1 MNKRY
6 WPLLLV
12 VGITMAMMFGLGD
25 VSALEAMF
33 QSPLPTPTSTATHTP
48 TWTPTPTITPVSEA
62 TPTVGP
68 PLLAPAALCGRVGDV
83 VTVDGAN
90 FVASALVNITWSGMA
105 LGTTP
110 SPVQADPAGRF
121 RFTFVVPN
129 DYAGPHLVR
138 ASDGLRV
145 AQFTFSLG
153 QDCLPPTPTE
163 TSTPVPSPTPTEIAT
178 PTTTPPAEEP
188 RLRCEPDASVP
199 EQVIYV
205 YGENFHPG
213 GHFYQ
218 LRWDG
223 VVIPWAPDGLT
234 VGDDGKFTLWFAAP
248 SDSYEIHTL
257 VADDGK
263 GGLAECYIDLMP
275 RDPTPTWTPT
285 PTLTPTPT
293 ATWTPGPPPR
303 ITVTPTLEPS
313 PFEYC
318 MEADA
323 VFTRDP
329 LVDTRV
335 DAGIVLTNT
344 NTTWE
349 DNRVQVAIWQYYR
362 LQASDTGVRFSLP
375 SLTGGESLT
384 LRQQFQTT
392 QYAGPVW
399 FQVRLLNTLTGQAS
413 VCTSPCTS
421 PWFVLY
427 AQDDEPYA
435 PPLIK
440 PPDNVWLDSREL
452 DMDWLAAG
460 IPDGAGPVD
469 SYEVHLMDLG
479 SGDLLYQQTGADMTQ
494 WSHQL
499 YADYGARQLAWRARA
514 HNSGGWGR
522 WATAFYFGVDT
533 IRPVVDIA
541 LAGTAGT
548 NDWWVSPLTVRVGG
562 SDPAPGSGLK
572 ATYLQIGDGRWEQVI
587 PGGASETDLEGE
599 FKLRAYGRDWA
610 LNRSLMVVEPVKVDL
625 LAPHY
630 LDAVFAYDA
639 TSSGW
644 YTAPVTISVTAEDA
658 VSGVAQRLVRVDG
671 GGWQADEVTV
681 TTEGIHDIEFMA
693 RDVAGNETQIRQTTA
708 KLDLTPP
715 SGAIAL
721 NGALCQTCDPMI
733 ASVASGDGASGLG
746 HWTLSMALPQASLAS
761 RAGLASPLRQGETVL
776 ASGSDPS
783 EEITLDGG
791 ELPVGDLVLRLA
803 VQDVAGWVSTQAV
816 TVTNAGVP
824 SGPTPTPWLMATAT
838 PWPTTT
844 PGALAYATITPTPGS
859 SGGGGGDDDD
869 DDDGGGGG
877 GGDGSGGGGGSA
889 GYPVGGTVVPAILP
903 VTGSEGFS
911 PALLLLAIPL
921 LVFIGR
927 LCRQQVYRLFF
938 ESDEDFMLRMERE
951 GLLNHDDRSIEQ

>member
-1 MNKRY
+1 MKKQ
-6 WPLLLV
+6 WPVLLAAGLSLALV
-12 VGITMAMMFGLGD
+12 FGLGLSD
-25 VSALEAMF
+25 AAVVEAMF
-33 QSPLPTPTSTATHTP
+33 QSPLPTDTPTATHTP
-48 TWTPTPTITPVSEA
+48 TWTPTPTLTP

-68 PLLAPAALCGRVGDV
+68 PQLAPAALCGRVGDV
-83 VTVDGAN
+83 VTVDGEN
-90 FVASALVNITWSGMA
+90 FVANALVHITWSGFG

-138 ASDGLRV
+138 ASDGQRV
-145 AQFTFSLG
+145 AQFTFNLG
-153 QDCLPPTPTE
+153 GDCLPPTPTE
-163 TSTPVPSPTPTEIAT
+163 TRTPASSPTPTETAT
-178 PTTTPPAEEP
+178 PTLTPPAENP
-188 RLRCEPDASVP
+188 RLRCEPDAAVP

-223 VVIPWAPDGLT
+223 VVVPWAPDGLT
-234 VGDDGKFTLWFAAP
+234 VGDDGTFTLWFAAP
-248 SDSYEIHTL
+248 SDSYQVHTL

-285 PTLTPTPT
+285 ATLTPTPT

-313 PFEYC
+313 PFEHC

-329 LVDTRV
+329 LVDTRI

-344 NTTWE
+344 NVAWE
-349 DNRVQVAIWQYYR
+349 DNRVQLAIWQYTR

-375 SLTGGESLT
+375 ALAAGESLT

-399 FQVRLLNTLTGQAS
+399 FQVRLVNTLTGQAS
-413 VCTSPCTS
+413 VCTS

-435 PPLIK
+435 PPLIH

-452 DMDWLAAG
+452 DLDWLASG
-460 IPDGAGPVD
+460 IPEGAGPVD
-469 SYEVHLMDLG
+469 GYEVHLMDLG
-479 SGDLLYQQTGADMTQ
+479 SGDLLIQQTGPDVTAWT
-494 WSHQL
+494 HQL
-499 YADYGARQLAWRARA
+499 PVDYGARQLAWRARG

-533 IRPVVDIA
+533 TRPVVDIA

-548 NDWWVSPLTVRVGG
+548 NEWWISPLTVRLGG

-587 PGGASETDLEGE
+587 PGGASEVDMEGE
-599 FKLRAYGRDWA
+599 FNLRAYGRDWA
-610 LNRSLMVVEPVKVDL
+610 LNRSLMAVEPVKIDL
-625 LAPHY
+625 HAPHN
-630 LDAVFAYDA
+630 LAANFAYEA

-644 YTAPVTISVTAEDA
+644 YTAPVTISITAEDV
-658 VSGVAQRLVRVDG
+658 VSGVAERRVRVGG
-671 GGWQADEVTV
+671 GGWQVDELLVA
-681 TTEGIHDIEFMA
+681 TEGIHDVEFMA
-693 RDVAGNETQIRQTTA
+693 RDAAGNETQIRQSTA

-715 SGAIAL
+715 GGAIAL
-721 NGALCQTCDPMI
+721 NGALCQTCEPVV
-733 ASVASGDGASGLG
+733 ASVAGGDGASGLG
-746 HWTLSMALPQASLAS
+746 HWTLSLVLPQQASSGS
-761 RAGLASPLRQGETVL
+761 RSGLAAPLRQGETVL
-776 ASGSDPS
+776 ASGSESAD
-783 EEITLDGG
+783 EVTLDGG
-791 ELPVGDLVLRLA
+791 QLPVGQMTLRLA
-803 VQDVAGWVSTQAV
+803 VQDVAGWVNTRAV
-816 TVTNAGVP
+816 TLTNAAAVAGA
-824 SGPTPTPWLMATAT
+824 TPTPWLMATAT
-838 PWPTTT
+838 PWPSVT
-844 PGALAYATITPTPGS
+844 PGAMPYATITPTPGGS
-859 SGGGGGDDDD
+859 SGGGGDDGD
-869 DDDGGGGG
+869 DDDGGGDNGGGGQG
-877 GGDGSGGGGGSA
+877 GGDGAS

-903 VTGSEGFS
+903 VTGSGEV
-911 PALLLLAIPL
+911 PAILWLALLMAVTGLTWLIVGLWA
-921 LVFIGR
+921 GR
-927 LCRQQVYRLFF
+927 KQ
-938 ESDEDFMLRMERE
+938 D
-951 GLLNHDDRSIEQ
+951 